1 MSVYKGLENITR
13 AIVVVLLAMMVVIV
27 FANVV
32 SRYYL
37 QFSLAWSEEV
47 SRFMLVWLV
56 FLGSFLAFI
65 HDEHLGLDIL
75 VQKFPLVMRKT
86 VAVATNML
94 VIFALYAM
102 LEGGY
107 LLMLAN
113 FDWLSPAAEIP
124 QGYIYM
130 VIPLVC
136 GLMILQ
142 VVLKTYYIIVKKNP
156 FSEGSSC

>member
-1 MSVYKGLENITR
+1 
-13 AIVVVLLAMMVVIV
+13 
-27 FANVV
+27 
-32 SRYYL
+32 
-37 QFSLAWSEEV
+37 
-47 SRFMLVWLV
+47 
-56 FLGSFLAFI
+56 
-65 HDEHLGLDIL
+65 
-75 VQKFPLVMRKT
+75 
-86 VAVATNML
+86 L